1 MKHIFVD
8 GYNVINSWPEL
19 NRLKNDSYESA
30 RVKLIDL
37 LLNYAAF
44 KGCKVVIVFDAHMVK
59 GSLEKKERI
68 GNLTIV
74 FTKTDETAD
83 SYIERTVNGIGRK
96 SEVYV
101 VTSDSLEQ
109 QLIFQRGA
117 IRVSS
122 LEFYH
127 WINDEKNKIAKSCE
141 VTGGNH
147 RNLFEEYIDKESA
160 EKLERIRRSR

>member
-1 MKHIFVD
+1 MD

-19 NRLKNDSYESA
+19 NKLKNDSYESA
-30 RVKLIDL
+30 RAKLIDL

-44 KGCKVVIVFDAHMVK
+44 KGCKVIVVFDAHMVK

-74 FTKTDETAD
+74 FTKADETAD
-83 SYIERTVNGIGRK
+83 SYIERTINNIGRK

-117 IRVSS
+117 NRVSS
-122 LEFYH
+122 WEFYH
-127 WINDEKNKIAKSCE
+127 WINDEKSRIAKSCE
-141 VTGGNH
+141 TMGGP
-147 RNLFEEYIDKESA
+147 RKISVEEYIDKECA
-160 EKLERIRRSR
+160 EKLEKIRRSR

>member
-1 MKHIFVD
+1 MD

-19 NRLKNDSYESA
+19 NNIKDYSYEGA
-30 RVKLIDL
+30 RSKLIDL

-44 KGCKVVIVFDAHMVK
+44 KGCKVILVFDAYMVK
-59 GSLEKKERI
+59 GSIEKKEKM

-74 FTKTDETAD
+74 FTKPEETAD
-83 SYIERTVNGIGRK
+83 SFIERYVNQIGRK

-117 IRVSS
+117 NRVSS

-127 WINDEKNKIAKSCE
+127 WVQDENIRIARQCENKSFHNK
-141 VTGGNH
+141 
-147 RNLFEEYIDKESA
+147 NLFEEAIDKESA
-160 EKLERIRRSR
+160 EKLEKIRRSR